1 MVMKEKNKEPGV
13 ALVYFII
20 MIAVFGLAQL

>member
-1 MVMKEKNKEPGV
+1 MIMKGKNKEPGV

-20 MIAVFGLAQL
+20 MITVFGLAQL